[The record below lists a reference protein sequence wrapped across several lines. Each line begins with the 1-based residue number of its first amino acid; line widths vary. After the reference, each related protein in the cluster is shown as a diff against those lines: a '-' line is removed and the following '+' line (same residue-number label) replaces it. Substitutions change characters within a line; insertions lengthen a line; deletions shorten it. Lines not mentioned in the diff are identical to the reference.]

1 MDIKINVI
9 AKKFSTL
16 NKANFSK
23 NYKKFKLKYFT
34 STKIKKIRKAEEILI
49 LLKKEFKY
57 AVFMRFNKYDVW
69 TTILKDKILNRSI
82 ANLNFVEKRKY
93 NNSIFPKI
101 RNLTRFTFPRTI
113 LAKNFLDKNKKI
125 NIIKGKGILIKK
137 IKNILYVKTDT
148 KKMVKS
154 DIVVNVS
161 GPVDLTSLNKESKF
175 INTIKRSQGK
185 FNQRG
190 FLTDKNFAL
199 SNRIFIPGVMA
210 YNFNPSRQTIIKAI
224 TNNSRKIVNFLL
236 SSGFH

>member
-1 MDIKINVI
+1 MLLQK
-9 AKKFSTL
+9 
-16 NKANFSK
+16 NFLLWQQIFK
-23 NYKKFKLKYFT
+23 NYKKFKLKNLLF
-34 STKIKKIRKAEEILI
+34 SKIKKIRKAEEILI

-57 AVFMRFNKYDVW
+57 AISKKFNKYDVW

-82 ANLNFVEKRKY
+82 ANLDSLEKRKY

-101 RNLTRFTFPRTI
+101 RNLTRFTFPQTI

-125 NIIKGKGILIKK
+125 NIVKGKAISIKK
-137 IKNILYVKTDT
+137 IKDILYVKTDT

-154 DIVVNVS
+154 NIVVNVS
-161 GPVDLTSLNKESKF
+161 GPVDLISLNKESKF

-199 SNRIFIPGVMA
+199 SNRIFLPGVIA
-210 YNFNPSRQTIIKAI
+210 YNFNPSRQTINQAI
-224 TNNSRKIVNFLL
+224 TNNSRKIINFLL
-236 SSGFH
+236 NSNFH